1 MMENLL
7 SLGGWLGR
15 PFSKASN
22 SSSSR
27 GGRQKFNEDLPGHI
41 CQKASA
47 EVAFAKSLKL
57 PVGGP

>member
-1 MMENLL
+1 MENLL
-7 SLGGWLGR
+7 SLGGWRGR

-27 GGRQKFNEDLPGHI
+27 AGRQKFNEDLPGHI

-47 EVAFAKSLKL
+47 DVVFAKSLTS
-57 PVGGP
+57 PTHGP